1 MSTQLQRVLPDPRPR
16 DRTQRSHRDPCSTGG
31 NHRSLGGTLQGRR
44 PLGHMSQT
52 PCSKPTPSFEALV
65 SVYCAKRPGQSLF
78 FIAFSSAFRGAV
90 RPGQTPLGHMSQTLR
105 TAVGCYPDSIL
116 VSAVAIGRAVPIK
129 RHHPSLQDQYLKLRW
144 SFSSHP
150 LPHLRTCLAPSHAPH
165 LRAPLQA
172 FARVGSTTP
181 RPSSV

>member
-1 MSTQLQRVLPDPRPR
+1 M
-16 DRTQRSHRDPCSTGG
+16 
-31 NHRSLGGTLQGRR
+31 QGRR

-129 RHHPSLQDQYLKLRW
+129 RHHPSLQDQYLKLHW

-181 RPSSV
+181 RSVIGVMRSPFVDSLRNPSRRAQTRFAGKGPLTSPPAPSRP